1 MARNQN
7 RRVMPG
13 AFSQYRDDEA
23 SDSDS
28 SAKSSVSKEA
38 PRGSDSPTKQSTTH
52 IDEDVD
58 ALSSRF
64 GKHLH
69 GVSPV
74 LPLLSATATE
84 EPSLGGGSP
93 GPEEPGHMARAGL
106 SAFPSLPDFQ
116 GILGRIPVPKP
127 PKEQAAPAPP
137 SSAFSFVASADA
149 FKREFS
155 STHVALSTSTVDSA
169 QRPVAP
175 PGGPGS
181 AAPEKVPPFWFKSPP
196 GFQRHEFLF
205 DGKNPSIFSDQTQ
218 RYLDSV
224 KWQGFEGQK
233 PSLFSDMNKPVSS
246 AENEFKPTG
255 SDSQAETL
263 PGGQSTPLRD
273 GQGHASA
280 KLKVQTSEKPEP
292 PMGVYSPNMA
302 IQENRAASAKHQ
314 SDHLQEEEDAVNDED
329 TPAKRLFRQGKSSN
343 PTMPRMPERYVPE
356 ASRAISPIRPIFS
369 SSEDFISFAKKTISL
384 STSDMEAVMPTL
396 KTLYYL
402 IIDFTKGVA
411 TNIRTGESLKSVMAD
426 NLPRIQ
432 TLSQLSTATKDG
444 VLKHK
449 RELDTL
455 EDQVVAAKSQLR
467 INESLLR
474 SLENYL
480 LEHIIGSIQSVADQ
494 AWNSRSLAEYSKRK
508 AEETNTH
515 VNELRLE
522 ILALEDKL
530 QKTESRAD
538 IAESGEEDFRRE
550 VDRLENEHRISLDK
564 MRHDHRAELNNVRSK
579 SGRDKKAALDEL
591 KAKYAKQIEDAE
603 GKLRLHK
610 QAMARNDEL
619 ETTIRD
625 LDRDKYN
632 LGLAKAVVEKELD
645 ELKGQVAT
653 LKMYEDGYKQIEKER
668 DDFESSYNDMKAE
681 RNDLLQAPRAL
692 PDTTSS
698 SDSVASGSKVLHS
711 NAGILNSYD
720 EDLGVME
727 AYWDRQKQFAELAVR
742 ETAAELGQMEAQIA
756 EITLQINDLQGIDQ
770 SESEED
776 AEFSEPED
784 DSDDAAKPAAKH
796 PSSGLLDTLAQPLTA
811 EDGYPALPATRQA
824 FEPTQ
829 RQLQTYATKAAAPR
843 ASQPGVPGVG
853 RAYAQPSNQ
862 GAGVTTVKEIC
873 APESRGWTEVR
884 PRRAK

>member
-1 MARNQN
+1 
-7 RRVMPG
+7 MPG
-13 AFSQYRDDEA
+13 AFSQYRDAEA

-38 PRGSDSPTKQSTTH
+38 PRGSDSPTKQPTTH
-52 IDEDVD
+52 IGEDVD
-58 ALSSRF
+58 ALSSQF

-69 GVSPV
+69 GVPPV
-74 LPLLSATATE
+74 PPLLSATATE
-84 EPSLGGGSP
+84 EPSLGGGPP
-93 GPEEPGHMARAGL
+93 GPGEPGHMNRAGL

-155 STHVALSTSTVDSA
+155 STNFAPSTSTVDSA
-169 QRPVAP
+169 QHPVAP
-175 PGGPGS
+175 PGGRGS
-181 AAPEKVPPFWFKSPP
+181 AVREKVPPFWFKSPP

-205 DGKNPSIFSDQTQ
+205 DRKNPSIFSGQMR
-218 RYLDSV
+218 RYVDSV

-233 PSLFSDMNKPVSS
+233 PWLFSDMDKTISS
-246 AENEFKPTG
+246 AENESLPTG
-255 SDSQAETL
+255 PDSQAGTL
-263 PGGQSTPLRD
+263 RGGQPTPLHD
-273 GQGHASA
+273 CN
-280 KLKVQTSEKPEP
+280 
-292 PMGVYSPNMA
+292 PMGIHSLNMA
-302 IQENRAASAKHQ
+302 IQETRAASVKRQ
-314 SDHLQEEEDAVNDED
+314 SEHLQEEEDGAVNDED
-329 TPAKRLFRQGKSSN
+329 TPTKRFFRQSR
-343 PTMPRMPERYVPE
+343 PTMSKMPEGYVPE
-356 ASRAISPIRPIFS
+356 ASTAISPIRPIFS
-369 SSEDFISFAKKTISL
+369 SSEDFVSFAKKTISL

-402 IIDFTKGVA
+402 IIDFTKGIA

-426 NLPRIQ
+426 YLHRIQ

-444 VLKHK
+444 ALKHK
-449 RELDTL
+449 RELGTL
-455 EDQVVAAKSQLR
+455 EDQVVGAESQLR

-508 AEETNTH
+508 AEETNTR

-530 QKTESRAD
+530 HKTESRAD

-579 SGRDKKAALDEL
+579 SGRDQKAALDEL

-603 GKLRLHK
+603 GKFRLHK

-625 LDRDKYN
+625 LDRDKYD
-632 LGLAKAVVEKELD
+632 LVLAKAAAEKELE
-645 ELKGQVAT
+645 ELKSQVAT

-681 RNDLLQAPRAL
+681 RDDLLQALRDL

-698 SDSVASGSKVLHS
+698 SESMASVSKVLHS

-742 ETAAELGQMEAQIA
+742 GTAAELGQMEAQIA

-776 AEFSEPED
+776 DDFSEPED
-784 DSDDAAKPAAKH
+784 ESDDGAKPVAKH

-811 EDGYPALPATRQA
+811 EDGYPALPATRQT

-829 RQLQTYATKAAAPR
+829 RQLQPYATKAAAPQ
-843 ASQPGVPGVG
+843 ASRPGVPGVG

-862 GAGVTTVKEIC
+862 GAGVTTVKEIR
-873 APESRGWTEVR
+873 APESGGWTEVR
-884 PRRAK
+884 TRRAK

>member
-28 SAKSSVSKEA
+28 SAKSSVTDLGSIFMVSHLCFHFLA
-38 PRGSDSPTKQSTTH
+38 PRLQWNQVWEEVPLALENLVTWLEQGYLRFPAFLTFKVFLVGFLFRSHQNNKQ
-52 IDEDVD
+52 
-58 ALSSRF
+58 L
-64 GKHLH
+64 
-69 GVSPV
+69 P
-74 LPLLSATATE
+74 PLL
-84 EPSLGGGSP
+84 
-93 GPEEPGHMARAGL
+93 R
-106 SAFPSLPDFQ
+106 
-116 GILGRIPVPKP
+116 
-127 PKEQAAPAPP
+127 
-137 SSAFSFVASADA
+137 
-149 FKREFS
+149 
-155 STHVALSTSTVDSA
+155 
-169 QRPVAP
+169 
-175 PGGPGS
+175 S

-455 EDQVVAAKSQLR
+455 EDQVVA
-467 INESLLR
+467 
-474 SLENYL
+474 
-480 LEHIIGSIQSVADQ
+480 
-494 AWNSRSLAEYSKRK
+494 AEYSKRK

-884 PRRAK
+884 PRRTK